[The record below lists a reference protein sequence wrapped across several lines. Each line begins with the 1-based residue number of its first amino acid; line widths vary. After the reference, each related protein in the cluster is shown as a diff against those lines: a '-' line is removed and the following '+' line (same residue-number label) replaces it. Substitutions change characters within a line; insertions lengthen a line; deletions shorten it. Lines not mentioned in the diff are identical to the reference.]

1 MLTVKPILVDSL
13 AVNYIR
19 IAFDSALTS
28 SILSY
33 KYSSLPA
40 RPVSTGNVRTIAF
53 IDLRGRLISLI
64 KVNDLSHTTVFIRV
78 ACSKERLRPVLYAC
92 RTSEVLSGIWI
103 VSYSSSK
110 FSGVY
115 VPTEDL
121 LCATKML
128 AADSSLGI
136 YWKLLFM
143 ITVHTN
149 SGYPGSSPVL
159 SSG

>member
-1 MLTVKPILVDSL
+1 MAI
-13 AVNYIR
+13 NYFR
-19 IAFDSALTS
+19 IAFDSDFDFLDIVVQVLFATS
-28 SILSY
+28 A
-33 KYSSLPA
+33 SS
-40 RPVSTGNVRTIAF
+40 SSGNVRTIAF
-53 IDLRGRLISLI
+53 IDLRARLISLI